1 MNKLSKIFIIVGISL
16 ILISLTLFF
25 TNIYNDYNASK
36 ISKKNY
42 EIIKNTTIN
51 NEVELNEN
59 TIKIDD
65 DEYIGIIDIPSLNLK
80 LPVAST
86 WNYEKMKKSPC
97 RYYGSLEN
105 NDLVISAHS
114 YKSQFGLIK
123 NLNQGDK
130 LIFTDV
136 FSQVY
141 VYEVKVVEI
150 LSPTD
155 VEEMINSEF
164 DLTLYTCTKDS
175 KNRVTVRLNKID
187 DLDVS
192 I

>member
-1 MNKLSKIFIIVGISL
+1 MNKLSKIFILIGISL

-25 TNIYNDYNASK
+25 INIYNDYNASQ

-42 EIIKNTTIN
+42 EIIKNANIN
-51 NEVELNEN
+51 NEEKLNKN
-59 TIKIDD
+59 TIKIDG

-80 LPVAST
+80 LPVASS

-130 LIFTDV
+130 LLFTDV
-136 FSQVY
+136 SSKAY
-141 VYEVKVVEI
+141 VFEVKVIEI

-175 KNRVTVRLNKID
+175 KNRVTVRLNI
-187 DLDVS
+187 
-192 I
+192 INNI

>member
-187 DLDVS
+187 DFDVA

>member
-1 MNKLSKIFIIVGISL
+1 MDALRNVNFNGS
-16 ILISLTLFF
+16 ILRNAKFSGTICEGVDF
-25 TNIYNDYNASK
+25 TDCDLRNA
-36 ISKKNY
+36 
-42 EIIKNTTIN
+42 EF
-51 NEVELNEN
+51 EN
-59 TIKIDD
+59 
-65 DEYIGIIDIPSLNLK
+65 
-80 LPVAST
+80 A
-86 WNYEKMKKSPC
+86 
-97 RYYGSLEN
+97 SLEN

-136 FSQVY
+136 SSKAY
-141 VYEVKVVEI
+141 VFEVKVIEI

-187 DLDVS
+187 DF
-192 I
+192 